1 MISKTAEYAL
11 RAVVAV
17 ADNDGQPRLA
27 PQIAELTGVPPAY
40 LSKVLQTLVR
50 ARIVASQRGLGGGFS
65 LARPAAG
72 ITVLDVIDAVD
83 PIERIERCPLGLAGH
98 EEHLC
103 PLHRR
108 LDEAIVSIR
117 SSFGGTSIAEL
128 VAENRPALCQPVP
141 AEAS

>member
-1 MISKTAEYAL
+1 MISKTAEYGL

-17 ADNDGQPRLA
+17 ADNDGQPMLA

-65 LARPAAG
+65 LARPAAA

-108 LDEAIVSIR
+108 LDEAIVAIR
-117 SSFGGTSIAEL
+117 DSFGGTSIAEL
-128 VAENRPALCQPVP
+128 VAENRLALCPPAP
-141 AEAS
+141 AEVS